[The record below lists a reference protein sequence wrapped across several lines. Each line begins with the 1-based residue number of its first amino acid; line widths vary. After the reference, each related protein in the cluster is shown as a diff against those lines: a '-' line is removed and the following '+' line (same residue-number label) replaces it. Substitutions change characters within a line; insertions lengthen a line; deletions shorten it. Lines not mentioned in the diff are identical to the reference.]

1 MAWRSEESR
10 LGTEPVAWPDC
21 KQHLLPPV
29 AVSTEPGKGRQRQ
42 SQEEGEREG
51 ILSRGRR
58 RPAAVESWWPGVR
71 QCPGGSRGSSAEATA
86 AYPGEVARLSGT
98 LERAGGGQGARSR
111 AEVAA
116 GRGGSGD
123 QRAWEPEGRAKTQAE
138 GEAVCGE
145 EGG

>member
-1 MAWRSEESR
+1 MAWRSEESW

-29 AVSTEPGKGRQRQ
+29 AVSAEPGKGRQRQ
-42 SQEEGEREG
+42 SREEGEREG
-51 ILSRGRR
+51 VLSRGRR
-58 RPAAVESWWPGVR
+58 RPVAVESWWSGVR
-71 QCPGGSRGSSAEATA
+71 QCPGGSGSSSAEATA
-86 AYPGEVARLSGT
+86 VYPGEVAGPSGT
-98 LERAGGGQGARSR
+98 LERAGGQGARSR

-123 QRAWEPEGRAKTQAE
+123 RRAWEPEGKAKTQAE
-138 GEAVCGE
+138 GEAACGE